1 MIIYYLSVDQECET
15 ILARQFWFDFGV
27 SDEVAINQSLDGA
40 WKIFWLTHMAGKF
53 VLIFKRGLSSLPQG
67 YLSDLTT

>member
-40 WKIFWLTHMAGKF
+40 
-53 VLIFKRGLSSLPQG
+53 
-67 YLSDLTT
+67 